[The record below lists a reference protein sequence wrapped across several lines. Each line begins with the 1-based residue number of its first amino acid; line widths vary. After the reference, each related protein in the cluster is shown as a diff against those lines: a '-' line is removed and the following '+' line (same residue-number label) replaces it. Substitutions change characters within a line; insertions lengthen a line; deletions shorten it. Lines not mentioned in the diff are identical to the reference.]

1 MLNRRFLRIKAL
13 QGVYAYRQQVTTN
26 LNIAKAHLDELFVP
40 DILAETKPD
49 EAQVKYSQEKA
60 QVAFNDLVEKGE
72 LSGEVEPEILEQV
85 NKAVN
90 HFKKLNDKD
99 YTLIERQL
107 KDDTFVVVK
116 HFFNVLQ
123 LMLDMQMHV
132 ELLRDGNKAKRLAK
146 PVAPSEFNLA
156 NNKLLNSLLAN
167 SDVQSDLAKHGE
179 NWMEE
184 GSILKSLYND
194 VVLKNEEYLGYQKVK
209 NPTYEED
216 REVVL
221 RLLKKGLF
229 KNELFLNHFE
239 EKDVRWAENEEIVQT
254 LVLKSI
260 KRSSEEGF
268 KVFSLSENWEEDQR
282 YFETLF
288 SSVAKGDEKLQRD
301 IAGRSKNWDEDRV
314 ALMDLIIMEMALVE
328 MIEFSSIPV
337 KVSINE
343 FIELSKEYSTPK
355 SKSFINGILDAISK
369 DYLSKKVIRKSG
381 RGLVDNK

>member
-13 QGVYAYRQQVTTN
+13 QGVYAYRQQVNTN
-26 LNIAKAHLDELFVP
+26 LNIAKAYLDELFVP
-40 DILAETKPD
+40 DILAESKPD
-49 EAQVKYSQEKA
+49 AAQVKYNQEMA
-60 QVAFNDLVEKGE
+60 QVAFESSITKGT
-72 LSGEVEPEILEQV
+72 LTDEVEPEVLV
-85 NKAVN
+85 AVTKTIA
-90 HFKKLNDKD
+90 HYKKLNDKD
-99 YTLIERQL
+99 YNLIERQM

-116 HFFNVLQ
+116 HFYNVLQ
-123 LMLDMQMHV
+123 LLLDMQMHV
-132 ELLRDGNKAKRLAK
+132 DILRDGNKSKRLAK
-146 PVAPSEFNLA
+146 PVLASEYNLA
-156 NNKLLNSLLAN
+156 DNKLLNSLMAN
-167 SDVQSDLAKHGE
+167 KEVQTDLAKHGE

-194 VVLKNEEYLGYQKVK
+194 VLLKNEEYLGYQKVK
-209 NPTYEED
+209 KPSYEED

-221 RLLKKGLF
+221 RVLKKGLF
-229 KNELFLNHFE
+229 KNELFLNHFD
-239 EKDVRWAENEEIVQT
+239 EKDVRWTENEEIVKT

-260 KRSSEEGF
+260 KRSSEEEF

-288 SSVAKGDEKLQRD
+288 SSVARGDKKLQGD
-301 IAGRSKNWDEDRV
+301 IAKRSKNWDEDRV
-314 ALMDLIIMEMALVE
+314 ALVDLIIMEMALVE

-355 SKSFINGILDAISK
+355 SKSFINGILDTISK
-369 DYLSKKVIRKSG
+369 DYIANKVIRKSG